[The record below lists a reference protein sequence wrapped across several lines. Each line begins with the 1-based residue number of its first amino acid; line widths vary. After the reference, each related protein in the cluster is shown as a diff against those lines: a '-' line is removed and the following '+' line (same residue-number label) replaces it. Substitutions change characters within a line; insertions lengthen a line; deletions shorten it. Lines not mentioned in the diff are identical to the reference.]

1 MQVKWVEQ
9 LVQHDGAPP
18 PPPSFFGTQE
28 QAISLLSKSVEQDAS
43 DRVKECSDKMDACR
57 AALSTQRSDH
67 GDALK
72 MFHSTAKADIA
83 TLFHKDS
90 WSEQSEPDATV
101 EALSVQLYKT
111 LQAWQV
117 RSICLLESI
126 R

>member
-1 MQVKWVEQ
+1 MAEDW
-9 LVQHDGAPP
+9 A
-18 PPPSFFGTQE
+18 
-28 QAISLLSKSVEQDAS
+28 
-43 DRVKECSDKMDACR
+43 R
-57 AALSTQRSDH
+57 DH

-83 TLFHKDS
+83 TLFDKDS
-90 WSEQSEPDATV
+90 WSEQNEPDATV

>member
-67 GDALK
+67 RDALK
-72 MFHSTAKADIA
+72 MFLGAAAADIA

-90 WSEQSEPDATV
+90 WSEHQLDTAV

-111 LQAWQV
+111 LQAWQ
-117 RSICLLESI
+117 
-126 R
+126 

>member
-1 MQVKWVEQ
+1 
-9 LVQHDGAPP
+9 
-18 PPPSFFGTQE
+18 
-28 QAISLLSKSVEQDAS
+28 
-43 DRVKECSDKMDACR
+43 
-57 AALSTQRSDH
+57 
-67 GDALK
+67 

-83 TLFHKDS
+83 TLFDKDS
-90 WSEQSEPDATV
+90 WSEQNEPDAIV